1 MSRRSRL
8 HVPGGVYYVVQRSN
22 ANQPIFTD
30 AADYAIFER
39 LLATMLARC
48 RARVHAFCWEVDAI
62 HLALQVTDMP
72 VGRLMQRL
80 SSQYAR
86 RVHRRQG
93 NGGHLFQQRYHSL
106 LIDPDAYL
114 LKLVRFLHHIP
125 VRSGTVR
132 DPNDYALSSQRAYL
146 GMTQIPWLTTSVA
159 LRMLAQRPE
168 QARYA
173 YRRLMFETPVVDE
186 GAHFERGCDDDPRVL
201 GDRQFMADI
210 PRHMR
215 VYRSSYS
222 LDQVIDTVSCTLG
235 VERSEVLS
243 RSRQRRLSLARAL
256 ITWYATE
263 RGVATLAEVA
273 RRLERDPST
282 LFVGVERYRNLRPE
296 LFNLTALP
304 DNGPLLR
311 PAPGSVAPG
320 VNLPAGVTGASG
332 VVGITGTTGLANA
345 VGSGSTMGS
354 GSTTS
359 SASAMGPSGV
369 TAASGVSALSG
380 ASGHPSGSGHP
391 GSGVSSG
398 NSRAPGVTHA
408 SSASLATGVSGSGVS
423 APPSVSHTSGVSHA
437 SGVAHSSGLSAS
449 VVVEVPSGVEEPL
462 RGVGP
467 ALLSG
472 AWVTRR

>member
-1 MSRRSRL
+1 
-8 HVPGGVYYVVQRSN
+8 
-22 ANQPIFTD
+22 
-30 AADYAIFER
+30 
-39 LLATMLARC
+39 MLARC

-114 LKLVRFLHHIP
+114 LKLIRHLHLIP
-125 VRSGTVR
+125 VRSQTVS

-146 GMTQIPWLTTSVA
+146 GMTQVPWLTTSVA

-173 YRRLMFETPVVDE
+173 YRRLMFEAPTVDE

-311 PAPGSVAPG
+311 
-320 VNLPAGVTGASG
+320 TGPQG
-332 VVGITGTTGLANA
+332 A
-345 VGSGSTMGS
+345 V
-354 GSTTS
+354 
-359 SASAMGPSGV
+359 PSGV
-369 TAASGVSALSG
+369 TVPSGMTGSANGIGSAGVMGSGGGIGSPTAMGSPREIGSQREIGSPRDIGSPGVTASSVGSASSGVAVSSGLSHPRVLPPPQAAFRVALEFLVTQVLPGHRVSLTSGMSHASGVSHS
-380 ASGHPSGSGHP
+380 
-391 GSGVSSG
+391 
-398 NSRAPGVTHA
+398 
-408 SSASLATGVSGSGVS
+408 
-423 APPSVSHTSGVSHA
+423 SGVSHA
-437 SGVAHSSGLSAS
+437 SVASVSSGLTATSG
-449 VVVEVPSGVEEPL
+449 VGVPPDVEEPP

-472 AWVTRR
+472 AWVTRRR

>member
-1 MSRRSRL
+1 MNEAKPGHAQYLLTAKVHSADAERLKLVKLNSVRAGLRGSGDHVRNRHYPITWNGEKGMSRRSRL

-22 ANQPIFTD
+22 ARQPIFTD

-114 LKLVRFLHHIP
+114 LKLIRHLHLIP
-125 VRSGTVR
+125 VRSQTVR

-146 GMTQIPWLTTSVA
+146 GMTQVPWLTTSVA

-173 YRRLMFETPVVDE
+173 YRRLMFEAPTVDE

-311 PAPGSVAPG
+311 
-320 VNLPAGVTGASG
+320 SG
-332 VVGITGTTGLANA
+332 PQGT
-345 VGSGSTMGS
+345 V
-354 GSTTS
+354 
-359 SASAMGPSGV
+359 PSGV
-369 TAASGVSALSG
+369 TLPNAVTHTNVVSHTNGVA
-380 ASGHPSGSGHP
+380 
-391 GSGVSSG
+391 VSSG
-398 NSRAPGVTHA
+398 MGASTVA
-408 SSASLATGVSGSGVS
+408 SSGVGV
-423 APPSVSHTSGVSHA
+423 GVQGGGA
-437 SGVAHSSGLSAS
+437 VTAS
-449 VVVEVPSGVEEPL
+449 VGMPPVVEEPPT

>member
-114 LKLVRFLHHIP
+114 LKLIRFLHFIP

-173 YRRLMFETPVVDE
+173 YRRLMFETPAVDE

-311 PAPGSVAPG
+311 PAAGAVTPG
-320 VNLPAGVTGASG
+320 VSLPAGVNGVSG
-332 VVGITGTTGLANA
+332 VVGAAGTAGLGERHGFGKHCGH
-345 VGSGSTMGS
+345 VGWHSGSQRDSCFQRVARYERFRFRRLRVPERLARFWRHSLLRPFGLR
-354 GSTTS
+354 S
-359 SASAMGPSGV
+359 SRG
-369 TAASGVSALSG
+369 AAGCGG
-380 ASGHPSGSGHP
+380 A
-391 GSGVSSG
+391 
-398 NSRAPGVTHA
+398 T
-408 SSASLATGVSGSGVS
+408 
-423 APPSVSHTSGVSHA
+423 
-437 SGVAHSSGLSAS
+437 
-449 VVVEVPSGVEEPL
+449 
-462 RGVGP
+462 
-467 ALLSG
+467 
-472 AWVTRR
+472 

>member
-114 LKLVRFLHHIP
+114 LKLVRYLHLIP
-125 VRSGTVR
+125 VHSGTVR

-146 GMTQIPWLTTSVA
+146 GMTQVPWLTTSVA

-173 YRRLMFETPVVDE
+173 YRRLMFEAPAPDE
-186 GAHFERGCDDDPRVL
+186 GAHFERGSDDDPRVL

-222 LDQVIDTVSCTLG
+222 LDQVIDTVSTTLA

-282 LFVGVERYRNLRPE
+282 LFVGVERYRTLRPE
-296 LFNLTALP
+296 LFNLAALP

-311 PAPGSVAPG
+311 PAPGSVPPG
-320 VNLPAGVTGASG
+320 VNVPSAGN
-332 VVGITGTTGLANA
+332 GLTSA
-345 VGSGSTMGS
+345 VGSASTAGAGGVLGSANAMGSTNAMGSASTMGS
-354 GSTTS
+354 SGSMGS
-359 SASAMGPSGV
+359 PSASGSQGV
-369 TAASGVSALSG
+369 TASSVVSASGGASNHSGAVASGVSHG
-380 ASGHPSGSGHP
+380 M
-391 GSGVSSG
+391 
-398 NSRAPGVTHA
+398 THA
-408 SSASLATGVSGSGVS
+408 SGGSHTS
-423 APPSVSHTSGVSHA
+423 SVSHS
-437 SGVAHSSGLSAS
+437 
-449 VVVEVPSGVEEPL
+449 VEVRPGAEEPL

>member
-22 ANQPIFTD
+22 ASQPIFTD

-114 LKLVRFLHHIP
+114 LKLIRYLHLIP
-125 VRSGTVR
+125 VRSGAVR

-146 GMTQIPWLTTSVA
+146 AMIQVPWLTTSVA

-173 YRRLMFETPVVDE
+173 YRRLMFEAPAVDE

-282 LFVGVERYRNLRPE
+282 LFVGVERYRTLRPE

-311 PAPGSVAPG
+311 QTPQGTVPTGVAMPPGMSSNGSSG
-320 VNLPAGVTGASG
+320 VSSNGAAVLSSNGSSGVSAGVTASAGVTGSA
-332 VVGITGTTGLANA
+332 A
-345 VGSGSTMGS
+345 VAI
-354 GSTTS
+354 
-359 SASAMGPSGV
+359 SAGV
-369 TAASGVSALSG
+369 TMSQ
-380 ASGHPSGSGHP
+380 
-391 GSGVSSG
+391 GVSSG
-398 NSRAPGVTHA
+398 VGV
-408 SSASLATGVSGSGVS
+408 
-423 APPSVSHTSGVSHA
+423 PP
-437 SGVAHSSGLSAS
+437 
-449 VVVEVPSGVEEPL
+449 GVEEPP
-462 RGVGP
+462 RAVGP